1 MTALVATVFVAS
13 LLGSLHCAGM
23 CGPFVAFA
31 VGQPSESTSR
41 LTLQLA
47 YHGGR
52 LATYALLGAVAGSL
66 GALLDMT
73 STLAGLQ
80 PVAMLLAGG
89 LMIGFGVT
97 ELLRQ
102 FGQRIGQFGP
112 PKWFVKLVQRGQRQ
126 ALALQPTQ
134 RALAIGLLTTLLP
147 CGWLYAFALTAAGTG
162 SPIYGALVMAV
173 FWVGTLPVL
182 VSLGASV
189 QLALGALGKQLPLV
203 TAIALIVVGLT
214 TIVGRMGLEPA
225 ALAQSVA
232 SSSSAGESIAVPDAN
247 ELPPCCREQANTTAK
262 P

>member
-31 VGQPSESTSR
+31 VGQPATGSSR
-41 LTLQLA
+41 LRLQVA

-52 LATYALLGAVAGSL
+52 LVTYMLLGAVAGGL

-73 STLAGLQ
+73 SALAGLQ
-80 PVAMLLAGG
+80 PMAMALAGG
-89 LMIGFGVT
+89 LMIAMGAT
-97 ELLRQ
+97 ELLRY
-102 FGQRIGQFGP
+102 FGHRIATVRP
-112 PKWFVKLVQRGQRQ
+112 PKFLAVAVQRGQRLAM
-126 ALALQPTQ
+126 ALRPTR

-162 SPIYGALVMAV
+162 SPAYGALVMAV

-182 VSLGASV
+182 VALGTSV
-189 QLALGALGKQLPLV
+189 QLAMGALGKRLPV
-203 TAIALIVVGLT
+203 VCAMALIVVGLT
-214 TIVGRMGLEPA
+214 TLAGRFGLEPA
-225 ALAQSVA
+225 ALAHAVEA
-232 SSSSAGESIAVPDAN
+232 NAARVDAAVPDPT
-247 ELPPCCREQANTTAK
+247 ELPPCCREPAEATAT